1 MRTFNSAP
9 ATEEEL
15 KQQVIAII
23 EKVENNDATLTQL
36 NLNNNEYAGEL
47 CRPQLEGTRAN
58 LPGNSRV

>member
-36 NLNNNEYAGEL
+36 NLNNNEYAGS
-47 CRPQLEGTRAN
+47 CADR
-58 LPGNSRV
+58 NSKG